1 MYEATHGMTM
11 WQGLRRLWLGAF
23 LIVGVSAGLL
33 AFDRGPRRD
42 AGDAH
47 PKRVSMLA
55 FISAADSDECQRGMR
70 DGLAAALRE
79 GVDYELIVRNA
90 QGDMPTLSSLVDAA
104 LGDHSD
110 LILTLSTPT
119 LQAAVQRVKTTPV
132 VFSFS
137 SNPLGAG
144 AGTTYEQHVP
154 NVTGIPTTAA
164 YEDVLKLIREVLPRA
179 RRLGTLV
186 VPSEVNSVY
195 SAERVRE
202 LAGAYGF
209 ELVSVA
215 VNSSSEVS
223 DAALAL
229 LAQSID
235 AVCQVPSNVTIT
247 GFASLALPAQRARI
261 PVFGFLTADAEN
273 GAVAA
278 VARDYYASCTE
289 AGRLAAR
296 VLGGADPATIPFYEV
311 ASAELLLN
319 ATAARAVGIALAPD
333 LVERAARVVE

>member
-1 MYEATHGMTM
+1 MRE
-11 WQGLRRLWLGAF
+11 GLRRLWLGAF

-33 AFDRGPRRD
+33 LFDRSGRREGTAAD
-42 AGDAH
+42 R
-47 PKRVSMLA
+47 KRVSMLA
-55 FISAADSDECQRGMR
+55 FISAADSDECQHGMR
-70 DGLAAALRE
+70 DGLAAELQE
-79 GVDYELIVRNA
+79 GIDYELTVRNA

-104 LGDHSD
+104 LGDGSD

-119 LQAAVQRVKTTPV
+119 LQAAVQRVKSIPI

-144 AGTTYEQHVP
+144 AGTTYEQHLP

-164 YEDVLKLIREVLPRA
+164 YEEVLQLIREIVPGA

-195 SAERVRE
+195 NVERVRQI
-202 LAGAYGF
+202 AQQHGF
-209 ELVSVA
+209 ELISVA

-261 PVFGFLTADAEN
+261 PVFGFLSADAEN
-273 GAVAA
+273 GAIAV
-278 VARDYYASCTE
+278 VARDYYVSCKE
-289 AGRLAAR
+289 AGMLAAR
-296 VLGGADPATIPFYEV
+296 ILRGADPATMPFYEV
-311 ASAELLLN
+311 GSEEVLIN
-319 ATAARAVGIALAPD
+319 PKAARATGVTLPAD
-333 LVERAARVVE
+333 LVSRATRIVE

>member
-1 MYEATHGMTM
+1 
-11 WQGLRRLWLGAF
+11 LGVL
-23 LIVGVSAGLL
+23 LIAGVSLGLL
-33 AFDRGPRRD
+33 LFDRGGRRD
-42 AGDAH
+42 GTAAH
-47 PKRVSMLA
+47 RKRVSMLA
-55 FISAADSDECQRGMR
+55 FISAVDSDECQRGMR
-70 DGLAAALRE
+70 DGLAAELQE

-90 QGDMPTLSSLVDAA
+90 QGDMPTLTSLVDAA
-104 LGDHSD
+104 LGDGSD

-119 LQAAVQRVKTTPV
+119 LQAAVQRVKSTPI

-144 AGTTYEQHVP
+144 AGTTYEQHLP
-154 NVTGIPTTAA
+154 NVTGIPTTGA
-164 YEDVLKLIREVLPRA
+164 YEEVLQLIRKLVPGA

-195 SAERVRE
+195 NVELVRQ
-202 LAGAYGF
+202 LAKRQGF

-247 GFASLALPAQRARI
+247 GFASLALPAQRAHI
-261 PVFGFLTADAEN
+261 PVFGFLSADAEN
-273 GAVAA
+273 GAIAV
-278 VARDYYASCTE
+278 VARDYYESCKE
-289 AGRLAAR
+289 AGVLAVR
-296 VLGGADPATIPFYEV
+296 ILRGADPATIPFYEV
-311 ASAELLLN
+311 ASAKLLIN
-319 ATAARAVGIALAPD
+319 PKAARASGITLPAD
-333 LVERAARVVE
+333 LVSRAARVVE

>member
-1 MYEATHGMTM
+1 M
-11 WQGLRRLWLGAF
+11 WQGLRRLWLGAL
-23 LIVGVSAGLL
+23 LIVGVSVGLL
-33 AFDRGPRRD
+33 LFDRGQRRGG
-42 AGDAH
+42 AAAH
-47 PKRVSMLA
+47 RKRVNMLA
-55 FISAADSDECQRGMR
+55 FISAVDSDECQHGMR
-70 DGLAAALRE
+70 DGLAAELRE
-79 GVDYELIVRNA
+79 GIDYELIVRNA

-104 LGDHSD
+104 LGDGSD

-119 LQAAVQRVKTTPV
+119 LQAAVQRVKSTPI

-164 YEDVLKLIREVLPRA
+164 YEEVLDLIRELVPGA

-195 SAERVRE
+195 NVARVRE
-202 LAGAYGF
+202 LATQRGL

-247 GFASLALPAQRARI
+247 GFASLALPAQRAHI

-273 GAVAA
+273 GAVAV
-278 VARDYYASCTE
+278 VARDYYESCKE
-289 AGRLAAR
+289 AGALAAR
-296 VLGGADPATIPFYEV
+296 VLRGADPATIPFYEV
-311 ASAELLLN
+311 ESAKLMVN
-319 ATAARAVGIALAPD
+319 PKAARAAGIALPPE
-333 LVERAARVVE
+333 LVTRAARVVE